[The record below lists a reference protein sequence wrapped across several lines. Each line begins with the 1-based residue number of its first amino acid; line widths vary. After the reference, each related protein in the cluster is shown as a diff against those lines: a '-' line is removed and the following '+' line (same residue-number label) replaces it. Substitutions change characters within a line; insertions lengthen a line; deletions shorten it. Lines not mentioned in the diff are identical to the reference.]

1 MYNLKDKNGEVG
13 FVMPAGSDFVAST
26 MPIGKAI
33 GICEAGKVEES
44 DKFPDYPICVN
55 DGAYYFAGKFKAETE
70 NKTEKNADEPKK
82 ENQNFKKD
90 KWKK

>member
-1 MYNLKDKNGEVG
+1 MDFKLNVNDNGDVEV
-13 FVMPAGSDFVAST
+13 VMKAGSDFVAST
-26 MPIGKAI
+26 MPIGKAV

-55 DGAYYFAGKFKAETE
+55 DGAYYFAGKFKAEV
-70 NKTEKNADEPKK
+70 KDEKAAEPKK
-82 ENQNFKKD
+82 DDQNFKKD

>member
-13 FVMPAGSDFVAST
+13 FVMPAGTDFVAST
-26 MPIGKAI
+26 MPIGKAT
-33 GICEAGKVEES
+33 GICNMGKVEES

-55 DGAYYFAGKFKAETE
+55 DGDYYFAGKFKAEV
-70 NKTEKNADEPKK
+70 KDEKAAEPKK

-90 KWKK
+90 KWHK